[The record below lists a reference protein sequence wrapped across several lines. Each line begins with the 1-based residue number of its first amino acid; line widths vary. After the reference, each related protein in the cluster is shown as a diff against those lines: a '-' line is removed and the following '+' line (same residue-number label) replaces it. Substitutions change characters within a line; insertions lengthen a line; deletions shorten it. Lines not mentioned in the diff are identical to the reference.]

1 MTYQVNFTQEQIE
14 RIKEARKGLVAKTL
28 EVPAH
33 GKIVEHEGKPG
44 NYYFVLPTVF
54 QPNAGCIPLIENYK
68 INKGE
73 RVLDFGTGCGVIAID
88 SAKRGAHVAVGI
100 DINKE
105 AVRSGKINAILHK
118 VNDNCLIYDGEI
130 VKNGK
135 KDFNV
140 ITANLP
146 FTNEICSKIEE
157 KAAYDQGL
165 TAHRELFQL
174 AENRLT
180 KFGRVYLAQANFGA
194 VDEVLDL
201 AKEHGFSHRL
211 IGQKEAWEP
220 SAVFYAFELWRK
232 K

>member
-1 MTYQVNFTQEQIE
+1 MTYQGNFTQEQIE

-28 EVPAH
+28 EVPSH

-54 QPNAGCIPLIENYK
+54 QPNAGCIPLIENYS
-68 INKGE
+68 I
-73 RVLDFGTGCGVIAID
+73 RPSDSLLDFGTGSGVIALDAVKKGARLVIGTD
-88 SAKRGAHVAVGI
+88 VNENAIRSAK
-100 DINKE
+100 INMIIQNLE
-105 AVRSGKINAILHK
+105 YIPFFTTNHQIPDFGKFDVMA
-118 VNDNCLIYDGEI
+118 
-130 VKNGK
+130 
-135 KDFNV
+135 
-140 ITANLP
+140 ANLP
-146 FTNEICSKIEE
+146 FTNEISTNTAE

-165 TAHRELFQL
+165 MAHRELFDIS
-174 AENRLT
+174 R
-180 KFGRVYLAQANFGA
+180 KFLKEDGRIYLAQANFGA

-201 AKEHGFSHRL
+201 AKEYGFSHRL